1 MNSEKLLYSR
11 ARYAHLYRVEDVMQV
26 ADTGIQFFL
35 CNSVKKKRFRV
46 YQLSWIPVSSTGMT
60 PKRLLE

>member
-1 MNSEKLLYSR
+1 
-11 ARYAHLYRVEDVMQV
+11 MQV